1 MLNEMGNLPGS
12 PAKRIRDLLHKVRDP
27 CRKGCIG
34 IYALSNF

>member
-34 IYALSNF
+34 IYVLSNL